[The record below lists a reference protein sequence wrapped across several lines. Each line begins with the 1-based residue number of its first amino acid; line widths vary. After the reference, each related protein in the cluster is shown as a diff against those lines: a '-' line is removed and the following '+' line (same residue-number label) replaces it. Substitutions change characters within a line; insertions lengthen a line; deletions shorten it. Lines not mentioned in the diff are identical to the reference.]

1 MRWGGCGVIVV
12 ATLLLASC
20 ASSPPPSFPEP
31 GPTPQRLPVPPD
43 SPPAPAPAPIP
54 APVPGPPNDIASIPD
69 AIPRVEPRSLRG
81 NPAFYEVFGKRYH
94 VIKKSEGYLERGTA
108 SWYGPGFHAAK
119 TSMGDPYDMYAMTA
133 AHKTLP
139 LPAYVKVTNLRNGR
153 SVVVRVN
160 DRGPFVGDR
169 IIDLSYTAA
178 AKLDFLKEGTAF
190 VEVRVITPGTPAS
203 VAPAPITNASGG
215 AAATAPTG
223 LFIQA
228 GAFSSAAN
236 AASLAQRLRV
246 SGFANAFVAPPSAG
260 ASLHRVRVG
269 PVGSVA
275 EFDAAVARLES
286 LGVSGAKLAI
296 D

>member
-1 MRWGGCGVIVV
+1 M
-12 ATLLLASC
+12 
-20 ASSPPPSFPEP
+20 
-31 GPTPQRLPVPPD
+31 
-43 SPPAPAPAPIP
+43 
-54 APVPGPPNDIASIPD
+54 PD

-94 VIKKSEGYLERGTA
+94 VLKTSEGYVERGTA

-119 TSMGDPYDMYAMTA
+119 TSIGDPYDMYAMTA

-139 LPAYVKVTNLRNGR
+139 LPAYAKVTNLRNGR

-169 IIDLSYTAA
+169 IIDMSYTAA
-178 AKLDFLKEGTAF
+178 LKLDMLREGTAL

-203 VAPAPITNASGG
+203 VAPQPIANASGG
-215 AAATAPTG
+215 AAVAPTTG
-223 LFIQA
+223 LYIQA

-236 AASLAQRLRV
+236 ADRLAQRLRV
-246 SGFANAFVAPPSAG
+246 SGFANAFVAPPSAT

-269 PVGSVA
+269 PVGSVD

-286 LGVSGAKLAI
+286 LGVPGAKLSI